1 MSYDGESFKAGL
13 ALGRLLWQPPG
24 KVPFLNTGLGWT
36 ADPAYLVK
44 DAGTYLGEQ
53 RGRYWYKARDGYAVC
68 CYLITPYPR
77 LESSIMLASTVGDYA
92 EKYWSGISARPNIE
106 FDEYGL
112 HWYAEWTYGWYD
124 VVVGSSP
131 FPTVDA
137 RGNTFSSAADVV
149 RYVLRAASVRA
160 YHTVNGT

>member
-1 MSYDGESFKAGL
+1 MDKDSFLMGL
-13 ALGRLLWQPPG
+13 RVGLTLGRPPF
-24 KVPFLNTGLGWT
+24 PNTGLGWT

-44 DAGTYLGEQ
+44 DADTYLGEQ

-68 CYLITPYPR
+68 CFLVTPYSR
-77 LESSIMLASTVGDYA
+77 LESSIMLASTNYDYA
-92 EKYWSGISARPNIE
+92 IKNGFTTIPPNIE

-112 HWYAEWTYGWYD
+112 HWYAGWAYGFYE
-124 VVVGSSP
+124 VVGSSP

-137 RGNTFSSAADVV
+137 RGNTFTSYADVV